1 MAKFCT
7 KCGRKLEEGEVCT
20 CQQENNNYSEPQ
32 KVAANEVEPQTTDP
46 QPERWDGGQQTANQT
61 QNETVSQTSEKTK
74 EAEWI
79 SQKSTIVV
87 NETKNVFA
95 KIIPLLKHPVTETK
109 KIADGKSSIP
119 GIEFIAIKAAVVL
132 IFTIIM
138 LAKMDSA
145 LGGFVEIPTVTI
157 IIMAILLTLG
167 ADCLEALM
175 LKVFSGVLNGVTEQ
189 SAMFSVVG
197 TRALYETL
205 IYIVAGIVCFISAN
219 FGIIIIALTS
229 ILLPIVEFG
238 SYRVLVQ
245 TSEDRKVYAYFI
257 AKVIMAVISYIV
269 IYLCGKEVLSSILG
283 TLMGGL
289 LNF

>member
-32 KVAANEVEPQTTDP
+32 KVAANEVEPQTTEP

>member
-32 KVAANEVEPQTTDP
+32 KVAANEVEPQTTEP

-238 SYRVLVQ
+238 SYHVLVQ

>member
-32 KVAANEVEPQTTDP
+32 KVAANEVEPQTTEP

-119 GIEFIAIKAAVVL
+119 GIEFIEIKAVVVL

-157 IIMAILLTLG
+157 IIMAILLTIG

-245 TSEDRKVYAYFI
+245 TSENRKVYAYFI

>member
-32 KVAANEVEPQTTDP
+32 KVAANEVEPQTTEP

-269 IYLCGKEVLSSILG
+269 IYLCEKEVLSSILG

>member
-20 CQQENNNYSEPQ
+20 CQQENNNYSESQ
-32 KVAANEVEPQTTDP
+32 KVAANEVEPQTTEP

>member
-32 KVAANEVEPQTTDP
+32 KTVSGGAEPQTTES
-46 QPERWDGGQQTANQT
+46 QTESWDGG
-61 QNETVSQTSEKTK
+61 EKTVNQTSEKAK

-109 KIADGKSSIP
+109 KIADGKSSVP
-119 GIEFIAIKAAVVL
+119 GIEFIAIKVAIVL
-132 IFTIIM
+132 IFTIVM
-138 LAKMDSA
+138 LVKIDST
-145 LGGFVEIPTVTI
+145 LGGFVEIPKATI

-167 ADCLEALM
+167 VDCLEVLM

-197 TRALYETL
+197 TRALFETIVWIVVGVVSLLSASFGL
-205 IYIVAGIVCFISAN
+205 IL
-219 FGIIIIALTS
+219 FGFAS
-229 ILLPIVEFG
+229 ILFPIVEFG

-245 TSEDRKVYAYFI
+245 ASEDRKVYAYFV
-257 AKVIMAVISYIV
+257 AKVIMAVIT
-269 IYLCGKEVLSSILG
+269 YLVVYLFAKEVLTSILG
-283 TLMGGL
+283 TAMDGL

>member
-32 KVAANEVEPQTTDP
+32 KVAANEVETQTTEP

>member
-32 KVAANEVEPQTTDP
+32 KVAANEVEPQTTEP

-269 IYLCGKEVLSSILG
+269 IYLCRKEVLSSILG

>member
-32 KVAANEVEPQTTDP
+32 KVAANEVEPQTTEP

-205 IYIVAGIVCFISAN
+205 IYIVAGIICFISAN

>member
-32 KVAANEVEPQTTDP
+32 KVAANEFEPQTTEP

>member
-32 KVAANEVEPQTTDP
+32 KVAANEVEPQTTEP
-46 QPERWDGGQQTANQT
+46 QPERWDGGPQTANQT

>member
-32 KVAANEVEPQTTDP
+32 KVAANEVEPQTTEP

-269 IYLCGKEVLSSILG
+269 IYLCGKEVLSRILG

>member
-32 KVAANEVEPQTTDP
+32 KVAANEVEPQTTEP

-119 GIEFIAIKAAVVL
+119 GIEFIAIKVAVVL

>member
-1 MAKFCT
+1 M
-7 KCGRKLEEGEVCT
+7 
-20 CQQENNNYSEPQ
+20 
-32 KVAANEVEPQTTDP
+32 
-46 QPERWDGGQQTANQT
+46 
-61 QNETVSQTSEKTK
+61 
-74 EAEWI
+74 
-79 SQKSTIVV
+79 

>member
-20 CQQENNNYSEPQ
+20 CQQESNTYAEQ
-32 KVAANEVEPQTTDP
+32 QTPVSDETVQQPREP
-46 QPERWDGGQQTANQT
+46 QPESWNQGQQTANAT
-61 QNETVSQTSEKTK
+61 GEKTK

-109 KIADGKSSIP
+109 KIADGKSSVP
-119 GIEFIAIKAAVVL
+119 GIEFIAIKAVVVL

-138 LAKMDSA
+138 LVRIDST
-145 LGGFVEIPTVTI
+145 LGGFVEMPKATI

-175 LKVFSGVLNGVTEQ
+175 LKVFSGVFNGVTEQ

-197 TRALYETL
+197 TRALYET
-205 IYIVAGIVCFISAN
+205 IVWIVVGIVGLLSAS
-219 FGIIIIALTS
+219 FGL
-229 ILLPIVEFG
+229 ILFGLAAVLFPIVEFG
-238 SYRVLVQ
+238 SYRTLVQ
-245 TSEDRKVYAYFI
+245 TSEDRKVYAYFV
-257 AKVIMAVISYIV
+257 AKVIMTVILYSV
-269 IYLCGKEVLSSILG
+269 MYLFAKEVLSSVLG
-283 TLMGGL
+283 AALGGL
-289 LNF
+289 MHF

>member
-32 KVAANEVEPQTTDP
+32 KVAANEVEPQTTEP

-189 SAMFSVVG
+189 SAMLSVVG

>member
-32 KVAANEVEPQTTDP
+32 KVAANEVEPQTTEP

-175 LKVFSGVLNGVTEQ
+175 LKVFSGVLTGVTEQ

>member
-32 KVAANEVEPQTTDP
+32 KVAANEVEPQTTEP

-157 IIMAILLTLG
+157 IIMAILLTIG

>member
-32 KVAANEVEPQTTDP
+32 KVAANEVEPQTTEP
-46 QPERWDGGQQTANQT
+46 QPERWDGGQQTANQA

>member
-32 KVAANEVEPQTTDP
+32 KVAANEVEPQTTEP

-95 KIIPLLKHPVTETK
+95 KISPLLKHPVTETK

>member
-32 KVAANEVEPQTTDP
+32 KVAANEVEPQTTEP

-189 SAMFSVVG
+189 SALFSVVG

>member
-20 CQQENNNYSEPQ
+20 CQQESNTYAEQQMPVSDETVQQPR
-32 KVAANEVEPQTTDP
+32 EP
-46 QPERWDGGQQTANQT
+46 QPESWNQGQQTADAT
-61 QNETVSQTSEKTK
+61 GEKTK

-109 KIADGKSSIP
+109 KIADGKSSVP
-119 GIEFIAIKAAVVL
+119 GIEFIAIKAVVVL

-138 LAKMDSA
+138 LVRIDST
-145 LGGFVEIPTVTI
+145 LGGFVEIPKATI

-175 LKVFSGVLNGVTEQ
+175 LKVFSGVFNGVTEQ

-197 TRALYETL
+197 TRALYE
-205 IYIVAGIVCFISAN
+205 IIVWIVVGIVGLLSAS
-219 FGIIIIALTS
+219 FGL
-229 ILLPIVEFG
+229 ILFGLAAVLFPIVEFG
-238 SYRVLVQ
+238 SYRTLVQ
-245 TSEDRKVYAYFI
+245 TSEDRKVYAYFV
-257 AKVIMAVISYIV
+257 AKVIMTVILYSV
-269 IYLCGKEVLSSILG
+269 MYLFAKEVLSSVLG
-283 TLMGGL
+283 AALGGL
-289 LNF
+289 MHF

>member
-20 CQQENNNYSEPQ
+20 CQQENNNYSEPE
-32 KVAANEVEPQTTDP
+32 KVAANEVEPQTTEP

>member
-32 KVAANEVEPQTTDP
+32 KVAANEVEPQTTEP

-269 IYLCGKEVLSSILG
+269 IYLCGKEVDRKSVV
-283 TLMGGL
+283 
-289 LNF
+289 

>member
-32 KVAANEVEPQTTDP
+32 KVAANEVEPQTTEP

-119 GIEFIAIKAAVVL
+119 GIEFIEIKAVVVL

-157 IIMAILLTLG
+157 IIMAILLTIG

>member
-32 KVAANEVEPQTTDP
+32 KVAANEVEPQTTEP

-145 LGGFVEIPTVTI
+145 LGGFVEVPTVTI

>member
-32 KVAANEVEPQTTDP
+32 KVAANEVEPQTTEP

-257 AKVIMAVISYIV
+257 AKVIMAVISYNV

>member
-32 KVAANEVEPQTTDP
+32 KVAANEVEPQTTEP

-269 IYLCGKEVLSSILG
+269 MVLEYK
-283 TLMGGL
+283 
-289 LNF
+289 

>member
-32 KVAANEVEPQTTDP
+32 KVAANEVEPQTTEP

-205 IYIVAGIVCFISAN
+205 IYIVAEIVCFISAN

>member
-32 KVAANEVEPQTTDP
+32 KTVSDGAEPQTAES
-46 QPERWDGGQQTANQT
+46 QAESWDKGQQQAVNQ
-61 QNETVSQTSEKTK
+61 ESEKTK

-109 KIADGKSSIP
+109 KIADGKSSVP
-119 GIEFIAIKAAVVL
+119 GIEFIAIKAVIVL
-132 IFTIIM
+132 VFTIVM
-138 LAKMDSA
+138 LVRIDST
-145 LGGFVEIPTVTI
+145 LGGFVEIPKATI

-167 ADCLEALM
+167 ADCFEALL
-175 LKVFSGVLNGVTEQ
+175 LKVFSGVFNGVTEQ

-197 TRALYETL
+197 TRALFETIVWIVVGVVSLLSASFGL
-205 IYIVAGIVCFISAN
+205 IL
-219 FGIIIIALTS
+219 FGLASVLF
-229 ILLPIVEFG
+229 PIVEFG

-245 TSEDRKVYAYFI
+245 TTEDRKVYAYFV
-257 AKVIMAVISYIV
+257 AKVIMAVV
-269 IYLCGKEVLSSILG
+269 IYLVVYLFAKEVLTSVLG
-283 TLMGGL
+283 TAMGGL

>member
-32 KVAANEVEPQTTDP
+32 KVAANEVEPQTTEP

-205 IYIVAGIVCFISAN
+205 ILYCGRNCMFYISQFRNYYYSVDINFITNS
-219 FGIIIIALTS
+219 
-229 ILLPIVEFG
+229 
-238 SYRVLVQ
+238 
-245 TSEDRKVYAYFI
+245 
-257 AKVIMAVISYIV
+257 
-269 IYLCGKEVLSSILG
+269 
-283 TLMGGL
+283 
-289 LNF
+289 

>member
-20 CQQENNNYSEPQ
+20 CQQESNTYAEQQ
-32 KVAANEVEPQTTDP
+32 KPVSDEAVQQPREP
-46 QPERWDGGQQTANQT
+46 QPESWNQGQQTANAT
-61 QNETVSQTSEKTK
+61 GEKTK

-109 KIADGKSSIP
+109 KIADGKSSVP
-119 GIEFIAIKAAVVL
+119 GIEFIAIKAVVVL

-138 LAKMDSA
+138 LVRIDST
-145 LGGFVEIPTVTI
+145 LGGFVEIPKATI

-175 LKVFSGVLNGVTEQ
+175 LKVFSGVFNGVTEQ

-197 TRALYETL
+197 TRALYET
-205 IYIVAGIVCFISAN
+205 IVWIVVGIVGLLSAS
-219 FGIIIIALTS
+219 FGL
-229 ILLPIVEFG
+229 ILFGLAAVLFPIVEFG
-238 SYRVLVQ
+238 SYRTLVQ
-245 TSEDRKVYAYFI
+245 TSEDRKVYAYFV
-257 AKVIMAVISYIV
+257 AKVIMTVILYSV
-269 IYLCGKEVLSSILG
+269 MYLFAKEVLSSVLG
-283 TLMGGL
+283 AALGGL
-289 LNF
+289 MHF

>member
-32 KVAANEVEPQTTDP
+32 KVAANEVESQTTEP

-132 IFTIIM
+132 IFIIIM

>member
-32 KVAANEVEPQTTDP
+32 KVAANEVEPQTTEP

-175 LKVFSGVLNGVTEQ
+175 LKVFSGVLNGVSEQ

>member
-7 KCGRKLEEGEVCT
+7 KCGRKLEEDEVCT

-32 KVAANEVEPQTTDP
+32 KVAANEVEPQTTEP

>member
-32 KVAANEVEPQTTDP
+32 KVEANEVEPQTTEP

>member
-32 KVAANEVEPQTTDP
+32 KVAANEVESQTTEP

-257 AKVIMAVISYIV
+257 VKVIMAVISYIV